1 MKKIIVVMVAALL
14 LTSCATTKQAAGLKR
29 NALGDIESASAKAAQ
44 TAPVVTSTQSA
55 YLLGAQVQVAPPP
68 SPVLSRHVTYH
79 STKPVSLADVAAWI
93 RQETGLV
100 VDTIDAQQSSNAASQ
115 ANAPTGPV
123 PTTVM
128 PPLPATMGGV
138 GSATTVSSNP
148 ARSLSINY
156 EGPLSGLLD
165 VAANQ
170 SGMWWKMSGGRL
182 AFYAT
187 ETKTFY
193 LPAIARAS
201 TGNSQISA
209 TTGNTGSSNNSVSS
223 TSGTGS
229 TGSMTS
235 SGGATSTST
244 YIVDVWAD
252 LEKTAK
258 SVSGGAQIVVNASV
272 GSISVTGTPVQVRSV
287 EEWTRSLA
295 DNLSQQVAITIHVY
309 NVKVT
314 NEDNYS
320 WNPSV
325 IFNDLA
331 PKYGFTLAG
340 PDVPATVSNT
350 NPLNFTASVL
360 ENATG
365 RAAKW
370 SGSQVAV
377 AALSSLGEVTETL
390 RQTVVTLNGQPA
402 PIQVANQLG
411 YLASTTAPVTYT
423 GTGGATVPPSLTP
436 GTLTTGFTAM
446 FLPRIVGG
454 KIMLAMNL
462 TSSTLNNMGSVE
474 SGGSSIQTP
483 NVDVSTF
490 QQAVSL
496 TPGDSLLL
504 TGFQKS
510 NGNTSRNGVGAP
522 SFWGLGG
529 GIDSTAG
536 KQMIAIVITAKVV

>member
-29 NALGDIESASAKAAQ
+29 NALGDIESAEAKAAQ

-68 SPVLSRHVTYH
+68 SPVLGRHVTYH

-100 VDTIDAQQSSNAASQ
+100 VDTIDAQQSSSTASQ

-123 PTTVM
+123 PTVM
-128 PPLPATMGGV
+128 PPLPATMGGS
-138 GSATTVSSNP
+138 GSPTTVSSNP
-148 ARSLSINY
+148 ARSLTINY

-170 SGMWWKMSGGRL
+170 SGMWWKMTDGRL
-182 AFYAT
+182 VFRAT

-209 TTGNTGSSNNSVSS
+209 TTGNTGSSS

-244 YIVDVWAD
+244 YTVDVWAD

-258 SVSGGAQIVVNASV
+258 SISGGAQIVVNASV
-272 GSISVTGTPVQVRSV
+272 GSISVTGTPAQVRSV
-287 EEWTRSLA
+287 EEWTQSLA

-462 TSSTLNNMGSVE
+462 TSSTLNSMGSVE

-496 TPGDSLLL
+496 TPGDSVLL
-504 TGFQKS
+504 TGFTKD
-510 NGNTSRNGVGAP
+510 NGNTSQNGVGTP

>member
-29 NALGDIESASAKAAQ
+29 NALGDIESAEAKAAQ

-68 SPVLSRHVTYH
+68 SPVLGRHVTYH

-100 VDTIDAQQSSNAASQ
+100 VDTIDAQQSSSTASQ

-123 PTTVM
+123 PTVM
-128 PPLPATMGGV
+128 PPLPATMGGS
-138 GSATTVSSNP
+138 GSPTTVSSNP
-148 ARSLSINY
+148 ARSLTINY

-170 SGMWWKMSGGRL
+170 SGMWWKMTDGRL
-182 AFYAT
+182 VFRAT

-209 TTGNTGSSNNSVSS
+209 TTGNTGSSSNSVSS

-244 YIVDVWAD
+244 YTVDVWAD

-258 SVSGGAQIVVNASV
+258 SISGGAQIVVNASV
-272 GSISVTGTPVQVRSV
+272 GSISVTGTPAQVRSV
-287 EEWTRSLA
+287 EEWTKSLA

-340 PDVPATVSNT
+340 PDVPAAVSNT

-462 TSSTLNNMGSVE
+462 TSSTLNSMGSVE

-496 TPGDSLLL
+496 TPGDSVLL
-504 TGFQKS
+504 TGFTKD
-510 NGNTSRNGVGAP
+510 NGNTSQNGVGTP